1 MSNIVQFPPPAD
13 RSWSNYEAFLL
24 KLFADSGIPESV
36 QERVLDRVRE
46 AFKVTQV
53 PLSLQVID
61 PDQLSEPL
69 RTMHLESLEQI
80 RTQYARVMADIV
92 TERVV
97 AEIRFCREL
106 GILL

>member
-24 KLFADSGIPESV
+24 KFFADNSFPESV
-36 QERVLDRVRE
+36 QDRVLERVRE
-46 AFKVTQV
+46 SFKVTHV

-69 RTMHLESLEQI
+69 RTMHLENIEQL
-80 RTQYARVMADIV
+80 RAQYARVMTDIV
-92 TERVV
+92 TERVA

-106 GILL
+106 GLLP